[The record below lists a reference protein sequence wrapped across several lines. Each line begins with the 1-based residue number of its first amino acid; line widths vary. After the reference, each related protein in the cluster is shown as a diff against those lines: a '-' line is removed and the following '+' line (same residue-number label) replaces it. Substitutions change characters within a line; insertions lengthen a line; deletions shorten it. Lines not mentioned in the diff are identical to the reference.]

1 MTNTN
6 NTKHAA
12 WVAVGRLCSFAFSIV
27 SSMILSRYFNKADY
41 GTYKQVMYV
50 YNTLLMVFTLGL
62 PKAFSFFLPRV
73 ELSQSKNLINKITRL
88 FFLLGAIFSLLLFV
102 FAPQIATFLKNPD
115 LTKAL
120 RVFAIVP
127 FLLLPTMGLDGI
139 LATYKQTKFL
149 ALYNIL
155 TNVFKL
161 ICVALPVMLWDLG
174 YIEALFGFVVASF
187 ITFLLAIYLKYY
199 PVKDQAYEKCPITY
213 KDIFKFSIPLLT
225 ASLWGM
231 ILASVDQLFIS
242 RYFGNEVFAEFSN
255 GWLSLPF
262 IGMITG
268 ATATVLSPIFSRM
281 SHEKVDPMKDI
292 YPLWMSVFNKSAKL
306 IYPLVLY
313 CLFFADIVMA
323 VMYGQQ
329 YAISGYYF
337 QIKLI
342 TEFFAIIIFAP
353 LIINIG
359 EVKYYSHVHM
369 ITAIIVVALEFLS
382 VKTINS
388 PFSICWISS
397 LCQIGKVFAFLWLVA
412 NYFGIKIYQLFPIKP
427 ILQILIPS
435 IVLLLLERWI
445 LIDLFQLKAIFV
457 LPISFAAYVAI
468 FFVYSLLMKMD
479 YLDIIKPLI
488 NNNKWKQKY
497 ENRSFIKSRTN

>member
-1 MTNTN
+1 MSNTN
-6 NTKHAA
+6 NTKQAA
-12 WVAVGRLCSFAFSIV
+12 WVAIGSLCSFGFSIV

-62 PKAFSFFLPRV
+62 PKAFSYFLPRV

-88 FFLLGAIFSLLLFV
+88 FFLLGGFFTLILLI
-102 FAPQIATFLKNPD
+102 FAPQIAGFLNNPD

-120 RVFAIVP
+120 RVFAVVP

-139 LATYKQTKFL
+139 LATFKQTKFL

-161 ICVALPVMLWDLG
+161 ICVALPVMIWDLS
-174 YIEALFGFVVASF
+174 YTEAILGFVVASF
-187 ITFLLAIYLKYY
+187 VTFLLALYFKYY
-199 PVKDQAYEKCPITY
+199 PVKNQANEKCTITY

-225 ASLWGM
+225 ASIWGV
-231 ILASVDQLFIS
+231 IIASVDQFFIS

-306 IYPLVLY
+306 IYPLVIY
-313 CLFFADIVMA
+313 CLIFADVVMA

-359 EVKYYSHVHM
+359 EVKYYSNVHM
-369 ITAIIVVALEFLS
+369 ITAIIVVALEYLS
-382 VKTINS
+382 VKTISS
-388 PFSICWISS
+388 PFAICWIST

-412 NYFGIKIYQLFPIKP
+412 NYFGIKIYQLFPVKI

-435 IVLLLLERWI
+435 ILLLLLERWI
-445 LIDLFQLKAIFV
+445 LMDFCQMKAMFV
-457 LPISFAAYVAI
+457 LIISFVIYVVI
-468 FFVYSLLMKMD
+468 FFVYSQMMKMD

-488 NNNKWKQKY
+488 SKKNVNSNL
-497 ENRSFIKSRTN
+497 